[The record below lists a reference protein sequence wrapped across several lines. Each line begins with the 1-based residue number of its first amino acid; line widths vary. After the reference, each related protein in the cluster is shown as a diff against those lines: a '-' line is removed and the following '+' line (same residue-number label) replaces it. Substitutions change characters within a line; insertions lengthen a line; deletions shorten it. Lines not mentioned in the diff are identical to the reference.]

1 MLTFWCIFFQKHIY
15 IFINI
20 HTHTYVYIYIDRE
33 REWRRREMYIHL
45 YAYISCLLSPVT
57 NFVWGMRTI
66 SSTGK
71 YCIVSWSV
79 GTITHTSSRSCNLQ
93 LFINYSINVSEFPLI
108 LELKSIHTHT
118 HTFLV
123 FIFLKGHAQMYLN
136 ITNFSEPIEMVLYHN
151 FKRLCII
158 Q

>member
-45 YAYISCLLSPVT
+45 YVYISCLLSPVT
-57 NFVWGMRTI
+57 NFMWGMRTI

-118 HTFLV
+118 HFLYLY
-123 FIFLKGHAQMYLN
+123 FWKDMHRCTWTLLIFQ
-136 ITNFSEPIEMVLYHN
+136 S
-151 FKRLCII
+151 